1 MESNIFNNFSSS
13 ISNIKDNISNN
24 LETTTN
30 NIGNNLDNFKQNI
43 NSKMP
48 DINKSIE
55 DATTSI
61 KNSTSGISNSLNNV
75 GEKIM
80 NSIPYDSSRYLNSSA
95 EFINSNN
102 FIAKIIFII
111 IVVIL
116 FFALFKFGISIIS
129 LLMAP
134 NGSPYLFKNMKDAK
148 QVTIISQDPKSK
160 GSIPILRSRNQ
171 YDGLEFSY
179 SVWIYIDDPTYREDQ
194 MYKHIF
200 HKGNDYLGNDSTYY
214 PNNSP
219 GLYLYNGKQG
229 HIENPS
235 KIDSYDYKYP
245 VMGLLVRQNIFTNE
259 NKNNEIY
266 EDINI
271 TGIPIKKWVNIIV
284 RVDNQNIMDVFINS
298 KMMKRKKLSGIVR
311 QNYDNI
317 FINMNGG
324 FSGFLSGLRYFNY
337 SLGTFDI
344 TSIVA
349 AGPSLKMDSN
359 NLEQTKPS
367 YLSAKWFFSETN
379 PLYN

>member
-1 MESNIFNNFSSS
+1 MDSNILNNF
-13 ISNIKDNISNN
+13 
-24 LETTTN
+24 
-30 NIGNNLDNFKQNI
+30 
-43 NSKMP
+43 
-48 DINKSIE
+48 
-55 DATTSI
+55 
-61 KNSTSGISNSLNNV
+61 TSGISNIKNSISSNLESTTNKIDNVKQNISNKIPALNKSLEDTTNSIKNTTTGISNTFNNF

-80 NSIPYDSSRYLNSSA
+80 NAIPYDSSRYLKSSGD
-95 EFINSNN
+95 FINSNN
-102 FIAKIIFII
+102 FIAKIIFIVL
-111 IVVIL
+111 VVIL
-116 FFALFKFGISIIS
+116 FVALFKFGISMIS

-134 NGSPYLFKNMKDAK
+134 NGSPYLFKDMKDAK
-148 QVTIISQDPKSK
+148 QVSIISQDPKSK
-160 GSIPILRSRNQ
+160 GSIPVLRSRNQ

-200 HKGNDYLGNDSTYY
+200 HKGNDYLGNDSIYY

-229 HIENPS
+229 HIENPG
-235 KIDSYDYKYP
+235 KINNYDYKYP

-259 NKNNEIY
+259 NKNNDIY
-266 EDINI
+266 EDIYI
-271 TGIPIKKWVNIIV
+271 EGIPIKKWVNIVV

-337 SLGTFDI
+337 SIGTFDI

-349 AGPSLKMDSN
+349 AGPSLKMDSTN
-359 NLEQTKPS
+359 IEQTKPS